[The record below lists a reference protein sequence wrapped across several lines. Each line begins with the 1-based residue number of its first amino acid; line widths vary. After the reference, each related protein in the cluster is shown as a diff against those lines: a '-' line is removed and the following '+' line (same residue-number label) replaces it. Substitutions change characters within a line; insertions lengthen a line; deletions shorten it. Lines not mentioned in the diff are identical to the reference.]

1 MIDQWTLG
9 VHDKPISAGEYDN
22 MFCPC
27 FSKIQTDF
35 RMQETDENRRV
46 SLGQCTY
53 SGLSYAV
60 TGRALSKIFLYFTLI
75 NGQQLNHQK
84 LLLISLISF
93 WEHSRCRFG
102 NHSTV
107 IYLLLLQWR
116 LINQTLQNKQY
127 IHIYIYYIYHIHWSI
142 LDPSGVVPMK
152 SPQFFISKKGTSCCW
167 RPTHRPAVPPSS
179 VHPMG

>member
-9 VHDKPISAGEYDN
+9 VHDKHISAGEYDN
-22 MFCPC
+22 MFCTC

-46 SLGQCTY
+46 SLGKCTY

-102 NHSTV
+102 IPLNRHLPVVASMEANQPNTARQTTY
-107 IYLLLLQWR
+107 IY
-116 LINQTLQNKQY
+116 IHTY
-127 IHIYIYYIYHIHWSI
+127 IYTHIYIYTYIYIYITYIDPYLI
-142 LDPSGVVPMK
+142 LVE
-152 SPQFFISKKGTSCCW
+152 
-167 RPTHRPAVPPSS
+167 
-179 VHPMG
+179 

>member
-22 MFCPC
+22 MFCTC
-27 FSKIQTDF
+27 FSKIQTYF

-46 SLGQCTY
+46 SLGKCTY

-60 TGRALSKIFLYFTLI
+60 TGRAMSKLFLYFTLI
-75 NGQQLNHQK
+75 NGQQLNQQK

-102 NHSTV
+102 IPLNRHLPVVASMETNQPNTAKQTTYMY
-107 IYLLLLQWR
+107 IY
-116 LINQTLQNKQY
+116 IF
-127 IHIYIYYIYHIHWSI
+127 IHITYDTLIH
-142 LDPSGVVPMK
+142 
-152 SPQFFISKKGTSCCW
+152 T
-167 RPTHRPAVPPSS
+167 
-179 VHPMG
+179 

>member
-102 NHSTV
+102 KTNN
-107 IYLLLLQWR
+107 IY
-116 LINQTLQNKQY
+116 IHIIYTYIYTYIY
-127 IHIYIYYIYHIHWSI
+127 IHIYITYIDPYLI
-142 LDPSGVVPMK
+142 LVE
-152 SPQFFISKKGTSCCW
+152 
-167 RPTHRPAVPPSS
+167 
-179 VHPMG
+179 